1 MVLIFGWGRG
11 EAQDRGEVAPLACP
25 NCHNEVFLHEVE
37 SKKQVSLYFIPVVG
51 YGSDEYLLC
60 PICGHGLQVLPVHRT
75 AVDEMR
81 ATTARFRRHGMTE
94 DAYRTEVVRFWGRMG
109 IHTAAAAAT
118 PPPATPTAPR
128 AGPASP
134 PAASPPPPAG
144 SSDLTDQLTG
154 LARLHA
160 EGVLTDEEFAAA
172 KRRLLEG

>member
-11 EAQDRGEVAPLACP
+11 EAHDRGEVAPLACP

-60 PICGHGLQVLPVHRT
+60 PVCGHGLQVLPAHRA
-75 AVDEMR
+75 AVAEMR
-81 ATTARFRRHGMTE
+81 ATTARFRRYGMTE
-94 DAYRTEVVRFWGRMG
+94 DAYRTEVDRFWGRMG
-109 IHTAAAAAT
+109 LHAAVGAVA
-118 PPPATPTAPR
+118 PSPPTAP
-128 AGPASP
+128 PTP
-134 PAASPPPPAG
+134 PAATA
-144 SSDLTDQLTG
+144 DLADQLTG

-160 EGVLTDEEFAAA
+160 EGVLTDEEFTAA